1 MKPIKIVKPIKNII
15 KSRLILKI
23 IIITAFIHPILGS
36 DLSASVILDSMM
48 MVMQP
53 ASSKGNMEQEIISSA
68 NVKRIF
74 TFEYFSENKG
84 ENVLI
89 RYTEPRKVKN
99 NAFLIK
105 NNGDDIW
112 VYFPRTRRVRKLA
125 SHAKK
130 QKAQGSDFSYEDF
143 SGSENWET
151 DYNVSR
157 SESGERE
164 TYLLI
169 FTRKENVDVSY
180 ERQKIYVD
188 KRNYYPQR
196 IEYFQDNE
204 HVKTLTFSD
213 VVELQGY
220 PTAQTMTMTNH
231 IEESQTQMR
240 ILDMEYNVQ
249 FDEGFFTERNL
260 KK

>member
-1 MKPIKIVKPIKNII
+1 MKSIRNIVQVFPITIIVLLNYYIYANDF
-15 KSRLILKI
+15 SA
-23 IIITAFIHPILGS
+23 TA
-36 DLSASVILDSMM
+36 ILDSMLFAM
-48 MVMQP
+48 RP
-53 ASSKGNMEQEIISSA
+53 ISSVGTIEQEIISSG
-68 NVKRIF
+68 NIKRVF

-89 RYTEPRKVKN
+89 RYIEPRKVKN

-105 NNGDDIW
+105 NSGNDIW

-143 SGSENWET
+143 SGNESLER
-151 DYNVSR
+151 DYHVNRV
-157 SESGERE
+157 ESGERE

-169 FTRKENVDVSY
+169 FTRKENAGVAY
-180 ERQKIYVD
+180 ERQEIYVD

-196 IEYFQDNE
+196 IQYFQDDI
-204 HVKTLTFSD
+204 HVKTLTFKD
-213 VVELQGY
+213 VVGLQGF
-220 PTAQTMTMTNH
+220 PTAQYMIMENH
-231 IEESQTQMR
+231 IENSKTQMQ
-240 ILDMEYNVQ
+240 ILEMKYNVI
-249 FDEGFFTERNL
+249 FEAGFFSERNL

>member
-1 MKPIKIVKPIKNII
+1 MKLIKNII
-15 KSRLILKI
+15 KSRPILQFI
-23 IIITAFIHPILGS
+23 IFTAFIYPILGS
-36 DLSASVILDSMM
+36 DFSASVILDSMM

-53 ASSKGNMEQEIISSA
+53 ESSRGKMEQEIISSA

-151 DYNVSR
+151 DYYVSR
-157 SESGERE
+157 EESGERE
-164 TYLLI
+164 TYLLK
-169 FTRKENVDVSY
+169 FTRKENADVSY
-180 ERQKIYVD
+180 DRQNIYVD
-188 KRNYYPQR
+188 KRNYYPRR
-196 IEYFQDNE
+196 IQYFHDSE

-220 PTAQTMTMTNH
+220 PTAQAMTMVNH
-231 IEESQTQMR
+231 LEESQTMMR

-249 FDEGFFTERNL
+249 FGEEYFTERNL

>member
-1 MKPIKIVKPIKNII
+1 MNPTINIF
-15 KSRLILKI
+15 KSRSILKI
-23 IIITAFIHPILGS
+23 IILTAFIHPILGS

-48 MVMQP
+48 MAMQP
-53 ASSKGNMEQEIISSA
+53 ASSRGKMEQEIISSA
-68 NVKRIF
+68 NVKRTF

-143 SGSENWET
+143 SGSANWKT
-151 DYNVSR
+151 DYHISR
-157 SESGERE
+157 GKSGERE

-169 FTRKENVDVSY
+169 FTQKENADVSY

-188 KRNYYPQR
+188 KRNYYPR
-196 IEYFQDNE
+196 HIEYFQDNE

-220 PTAQTMTMTNH
+220 PTAQAMTMVNH

-240 ILDMEYNVQ
+240 ILNMEYNVQ